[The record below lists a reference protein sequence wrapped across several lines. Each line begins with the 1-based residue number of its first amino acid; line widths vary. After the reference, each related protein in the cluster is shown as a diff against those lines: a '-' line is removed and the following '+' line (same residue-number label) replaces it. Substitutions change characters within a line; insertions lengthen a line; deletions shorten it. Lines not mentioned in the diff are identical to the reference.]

1 MLLTEAELIVESDS
15 DAPLVLAKFNSSLL
29 SIRSS
34 TWPKLER
41 ELKDPAVL

>member
-1 MLLTEAELIVESDS
+1 MLLAAELIEESEVV
-15 DAPLVLAKFNSSLL
+15 DADVLASFNSSLL